1 MANINKLVKAFEA
14 FTNKDE
20 TTATKL
26 FRSFFV
32 ESAQEINKNL
42 EESDDFGEPDQGDD
56 LVDDV
61 AYDLDEG
68 EEDPLAQDEPV
79 DGGDEFGGEPDA
91 DAPVDEPAGDEFGE
105 LGDDVG
111 ADAPVTA
118 EPPTADEWA
127 EIEAAYAELASLFDE
142 LGVSADEPVDEPV
155 GDEGQGGLDFD
166 EPADETDLNKPL
178 GEDYDYPVPA
188 VDTADAATNK
198 TSPVAGNA
206 DAPVDGVEPVRIVSS
221 TKEPEHPAV
230 KVDDQ
235 NTVEKSGKGIY
246 GTASEKGATK
256 DTVHSDSL
264 LRPRK

>member
-68 EEDPLAQDEPV
+68 EDDPLAQDEPV
-79 DGGDEFGGEPDA
+79 DGGEGFGEPDA
-91 DAPVDEPAGDEFGE
+91 PVVDEPVGDEGLGE
-105 LGDDVG
+105 LGDEPV
-111 ADAPVTA
+111 DAPAAV

-142 LGVSADEPVDEPV
+142 LGVSADAPVGEPVG

-188 VDTADAATNK
+188 VDTADSATNK

-206 DAPVDGVEPVRIVSS
+206 DSPVDGVEPVGIVGSA
-221 TKEPEHPAV
+221 TTPATPAV

-246 GTASEKGATK
+246 GTAGDKGATK
-256 DTVHSDSL
+256 DTSHSDSL
-264 LRPRK
+264 LRQRK